1 LADATGLSYS
11 QAHRRMT
18 GASPWSLEDLAKVAA
33 LFGESLSEV
42 VSAVQPGASV
52 VGVMNI
58 GSTWMPCRLWL
69 GDAVDRQGD
78 VSAVVAVKT
87 SSGWSAVAASEATDE
102 VVYQIERLEARPIAA
117 RRKVIAVL
125 DDDQDLT
132 NSI

>member
-1 LADATGLSYS
+1 MDRYGLPKYRQSAWLADATGLSYS

-78 VSAVVAVKT
+78 VYAVVAVKT
-87 SSGWSAVAASEATDE
+87 S
-102 VVYQIERLEARPIAA
+102 
-117 RRKVIAVL
+117 
-125 DDDQDLT
+125 
-132 NSI
+132 